1 MVQQFRQRNRGGGGS
16 ADCRCFGSHGL
27 SGLVFDPE
35 ISVNSQ
41 QQLSS
46 RTVSPADQQ
55 LVFD

>member
-16 ADCRCFGSHGL
+16 ADGRCFGSHGL

-41 QQLSS
+41 QHLSS
-46 RTVSPADQQ
+46 RTVSPAD
-55 LVFD
+55 